1 MKMGPAE
8 APEMSAPHY
17 FSTLR
22 LTAHATED
30 FSSVDTIQ
38 IISETFAA
46 LGNVEGLSIQGTR
59 DFEQM
64 QMFVA

>member
-1 MKMGPAE
+1 MKIGPAGV
-8 APEMSAPHY
+8 PEMSAPNY

-22 LTAHATED
+22 LTAHETDD
-30 FSSVDTIQ
+30 FSSEDTIR

-46 LGNVEGLSIQGTR
+46 LVNVEGMRIQGIR

-64 QMFVA
+64 QIFVA